1 MIEVHTLQYLFF
13 SSKTQKC
20 VNGDQ
25 IGIRSIV
32 SYVYTLFKNKYILLH
47 IKVKHSNINICATTV
62 HLEKSNGGTTL
73 EESYYKK
80 YSDKKIKKK
89 ILTCCYCSSCGN
101 FWRKCFYFPFVLQFL
116 PYLFVYG
123 LELSKVMCKDVHI
136 SDLYTSSQKAPNVR
150 I

>member
-80 YSDKKIKKK
+80 YSDKKIKKNSDLLLLFK
-89 ILTCCYCSSCGN
+89 LWKFLKKMLLFSFCSSVSTISFCVWIRIEQSN
-101 FWRKCFYFPFVLQFL
+101 VQRCAYIRSLYQFT
-116 PYLFVYG
+116 
-123 LELSKVMCKDVHI
+123 K
-136 SDLYTSSQKAPNVR
+136 SS
-150 I
+150 